1 MAKTLRSEIPDQF
14 GGVINETA
22 LQRYVGRIEE
32 KHNERKEL
40 NEEIKEIYGEAK
52 DAGFDTTILREI
64 VRERQMEE
72 PARHSRYALLDSYR
86 RALGMF
92 ADTPLGQAAMDRAE
106 AIHAVHP
113 PAGRR
118 GRKPRSFAEQPI
130 TAPRPRGR
138 PRKAADPLQAA
149 RDHLNGDDILDRP
162 LAE

>member
-32 KHNERKEL
+32 KHNERNDL
-40 NEEIKEIYGEAK
+40 NEEIKEIYAEAK

-86 RALGMF
+86 RALGML
-92 ADTPLGQAAMDRAE
+92 AGTPLGDAAMNRAE
-106 AIHAVHP
+106 AIHVAHP
-113 PAGRR
+113 PAGKR
-118 GRKPRSFAEQPI
+118 GRKPRSFAEQPVHQ
-130 TAPRPRGR
+130 PRRPRGR
-138 PRKAADPLQAA
+138 PRKDAGEALQAA
-149 RDHLNGDDILDRP
+149 RLHLGDDD
-162 LAE
+162 AAGTA